1 MTPQEI
7 KQRLK
12 SRLRQRVPHPD
23 DPHPDDP
30 HRTVRVTEVNR
41 TGLSYNDGDKST
53 SIRWEDLTSEQAGR
67 MIGQQTQP

>member
-12 SRLRQRVPHPD
+12 SRLRQRV
-23 DPHPDDP
+23 PHPDDP

>member
-23 DPHPDDP
+23 GHN
-30 HRTVRVTEVNR
+30 RFVRITEVNR
-41 TGLSYNDGDKST
+41 TGVTFVGRNKSV
-53 SIRWEDLTSEQAGR
+53 SLRWEDLTSEQAEQ
-67 MIGQQTQP
+67 MLSEKPPQP